1 VRVRQVL
8 GGNPVLYI
16 RMTAPRKNFQ
26 TTLRAVKVD
35 AAKRV
40 IPKGS
45 STTLRWWRVTVGK
58 RLTGTGKIRRFFAT
72 QTEANNFI
80 ADAVAAARERGH
92 FAFAIPH
99 KLAIEALEAVK
110 LLEPHGASLME
121 VVKGWLKERQA
132 LAHPNLSS
140 LTPTYL
146 QTKANP
152 EYRRAQQ
159 IALRVFEEQFGKTPI
174 TAICANKIELW
185 LEQKNWNPLNRRN
198 YLRDVAMFF
207 RWAKRHQYIAENP
220 CDRIKR
226 PKVHRAIPTIYSFAE
241 TESLLTAALIHEELG
256 LLAMYVIGFF
266 AGVRVRELM
275 RMTWQMID
283 WEEGEIR
290 LPPHVTKTG
299 NPRNI
304 DICDSLRAWLFPRRQ
319 SAGPIVSAINLRLR
333 LQLPLGQETPSV
345 LFRHYLTAI
354 RKTEA
359 AAYFRSHPN
368 DGVNVTRVSVFESGE
383 KVAA

>member
-1 VRVRQVL
+1 
-8 GGNPVLYI
+8 
-16 RMTAPRKNFQ
+16 
-26 TTLRAVKVD
+26 
-35 AAKRV
+35 
-40 IPKGS
+40 
-45 STTLRWWRVTVGK
+45 VTVGK

-80 ADAVAAARERGH
+80 ADALAAARERGH

-110 LLEPHGASLME
+110 LLQPHGASLME
-121 VVKGWLKERQA
+121 VVKGWLKEREARTQ
-132 LAHPNLSS
+132 PSLSS
-140 LTPTYL
+140 LTPVYL

-159 IALRVFEEQFGKTPI
+159 IALRVFEEQFGNTPI

-198 YLRDVAMFF
+198 YLRDVSMFF
-207 RWAKRHQYIAENP
+207 GWAKRHQYIAENP

-226 PKVHRAIPTIYSFAE
+226 PKVHRTIPTIYSFAE
-241 TESLLTAALIHEELG
+241 TESLLTAALVHEELG

-319 SAGPIVSAINLRLR
+319 AAGPIVSAINLRLR
-333 LQLPLGQETPSV
+333 RLELHKLANVPLRQNAIRHTFASNHAAHHRDPGGLQLQLGQETPSV

-359 AAYFRSHPN
+359 AAYFRSRPG
-368 DGVNVTRVSVFESGE
+368 DGVNVAPVSVVESDD